1 MEPQVTANKWQIII
15 KFSLIYALILIA
27 LNLILYI
34 LDMQNK
40 MNVFSTIALIVITL
54 GSVYFGI
61 LSRRDN
67 VMDGFI
73 TYGQGVSTGMLIS
86 LVAALIVSVYSFVFA
101 TFIDP
106 DFMQNIIN
114 QAKRDMIE
122 KGESEEAIE
131 MAIGMM
137 SKMNKPWIFALM
149 GLLGQLFYGLITSLI
164 VSNFTKRIDP
174 DGSYNSLS
182 EN

>member
-15 KFSLIYALILIA
+15 KFSLIYALIIIA

-34 LDMQNK
+34 LDLQNK
-40 MNVFSTIALIVITL
+40 MSVFSSIALIVITL

-61 LSRRDN
+61 LSSRDN
-67 VMDGFI
+67 VMNGFI

-86 LVAALIVSVYSFVFA
+86 LFAGLIVTVYTYLFVS
-101 TFIDP
+101 FIDP

-122 KGESEEAIE
+122 KGENEENIERAIE
-131 MAIGMM
+131 MM
-137 SKMNKPWIFALM
+137 SMMNKPWIMSLM
-149 GLLGQLFYGLITSLI
+149 GLLGQLFYGLIASLI
-164 VSNFTKRIDP
+164 ISNFTKRLDP
-174 DGSYNSLS
+174 DSSYNSLS

>member
-1 MEPQVTANKWQIII
+1 
-15 KFSLIYALILIA
+15 
-27 LNLILYI
+27 
-34 LDMQNK
+34 
-40 MNVFSTIALIVITL
+40 
-54 GSVYFGI
+54 
-61 LSRRDN
+61 
-67 VMDGFI
+67 
-73 TYGQGVSTGMLIS
+73 
-86 LVAALIVSVYSFVFA
+86 
-101 TFIDP
+101 
-106 DFMQNIIN
+106 
-114 QAKRDMIE
+114 MIE

-149 GLLGQLFYGLITSLI
+149 RLLGQLFYGLIASLI